1 MKKTAFL
8 SGLIALLTASGL
20 GGYAIV
26 KKSDCDPNFA
36 KTQEYQIQKVIDGDT
51 VTIKYKNGKT
61 DRLRLL
67 GINAPETSECYGK
80 ESKKALEK
88 LIKNQELRF
97 DKDISGVDIYGRLLR
112 YITIISPDPK
122 EDNTL
127 VNYYL
132 VRNGLAFHYSKP
144 PDNRYR
150 EMLIAAQR
158 EAKKEKLGMWGKCKY
173 QESKE
178 EKDNTNEREEN
189 SKPTDPNCVIKANIS
204 EKGYGKTYLIPGCDN
219 YNRVKI
225 DEKKGEAYFCT
236 EAEAIEAGFRKATN
250 CPASE

>member
-8 SGLIALLTASGL
+8 SGLTALLVASGL
-20 GGYAIV
+20 SGYAIV
-26 KKSDCDPNFA
+26 KKSDCNPNLA
-36 KTQEYQIQKVIDGDT
+36 NQQEYKITKVIDGDT
-51 VTIKYKNGKT
+51 VTIKYQDGTT

-67 GINAPETSECYGK
+67 SINAPEKDECYGK

-88 LIKNQELRF
+88 IIKNKELRF

-127 VNYYL
+127 LNYYL
-132 VRNGLAFHYSKP
+132 VRNGYAFHYSNP

-150 EMLIAAQR
+150 EMLISAQR
-158 EAKKEKLGMWGKCKY
+158 EAKKDNLGMWGECDY
-173 QESKE
+173 QESKDE
-178 EKDNTNEREEN
+178 QDNTNEREVD
-189 SKPTDPNCVIKANIS
+189 SGPSDPDCIIKANIS

-219 YNRVKI
+219 YNRVII
-225 DEKKGEAYFCT
+225 DPKKGEAYFCT
-236 EAEAIEAGFRKATN
+236 EAEAMEAGFRKATN
-250 CPASE
+250 CPTSN

>member
-1 MKKTAFL
+1 MKKIAFL
-8 SGLIALLTASGL
+8 SGLTALLVASGL
-20 GGYAIV
+20 SGYAIV
-26 KKSDCDPNFA
+26 KKSDCNPDLANP
-36 KTQEYQIQKVIDGDT
+36 QEYQIENVIDGDT
-51 VTIKYKNGKT
+51 LKIKYQDGKT

-67 GINAPETSECYGK
+67 SINAPEIDECYGK

-97 DKDISGVDIYGRLLR
+97 DKDISGLDIYDRLLR

-132 VRNGLAFHYSKP
+132 VRNGFAFHYSNP
-144 PDNRYR
+144 PDNRYKD
-150 EMLIAAQR
+150 MLISAQR
-158 EAKKEKLGMWGKCKY
+158 EAKKEKLGMWEACDYNK
-173 QESKE
+173 SKE
-178 EKDNTNEREEN
+178 EEDNTNEREKD
-189 SKPTDPNCVIKANIS
+189 SGPTDPNCIIKANIS

-219 YNRVKI
+219 YNSVKI

-236 EAEAIEAGFRKATN
+236 EKEAQKAGFRKATN